1 MKIICIGRNYLDH
14 AKELNSAIPK
24 EPVFFLK
31 PDSALLIRNRPF
43 YYPEF
48 SHDVHY
54 EIELVLKIKRV
65 GKNILE
71 ENANTYIDSIGLG
84 IDFTARDIQRQCIK
98 DGLPWEVAKGF
109 DRSAVISDDFIPRE
123 NFSNPGNIDFS
134 LNLNGITVQ
143 KGNSRDMI
151 FNFAKLIEHVSRFM
165 TLKMGDLIYTGTPA
179 GVGPVKIGDR
189 LEGFLGS
196 EKLLDFKVK

>member
-54 EIELVLKIKRV
+54 EVELVLKIKRV

-98 DGLPWEVAKGF
+98 EGLPWEVAKAF

-123 NFSNPGNIDFS
+123 NFSNLGKIEFH

-189 LEGFLGS
+189 LEGFIGA